1 MKTSRVAAIL
11 GLGFVLISLSG
22 CAGQR
27 LGWWSW
33 FDPSKLIHKKERA
46 VVNPIY
52 SQVGPTDQTSDVFPN
67 ATFPTVDDLQY
78 KEEDYIIGPNDV
90 LRISVLD
97 LLQEGVETVMERQVS
112 QSGYIDLI
120 LGGSMKASGL
130 TKDQLTEQIKKAY
143 MDNNVLK
150 TPAVS
155 VTVLVARQD
164 IFSILGAVTKPGTY
178 AIPRRNFT
186 LLEALAMAGGITQM
200 NIPWIYVLRPKEK
213 QGGVQQ
219 DHTGVQPLPPLPTIP
234 EEPPATVPTTAP
246 SKPVSKKTELEELE
260 KAVVGTAAGREKSSR
275 RASDKTKPTTSP
287 VTSSAPADL
296 STAATGV
303 SYDWVYS
310 QGRWI
315 TVPRS
320 KEKGPTTVATA
331 PTLLKEMKD
340 KYGWSKYDL
349 SDTTRIIAI
358 DRARLE
364 AMDPMM
370 NIIIRKN
377 DIIEVPPLQ
386 VGEFYVMGEVLRPG
400 VYSLTGRK
408 VTVKMAVA
416 AAGNLGPLSW
426 PTNSVLIRRVGGDKE
441 QIIPLNI
448 QEIFEGKQPDLFLK
462 PDDVIAVGTYWGAP
476 FLAVWRNAFRMTY
489 GFGFIY
495 DRNYSEREFEIP
507 IFWPKPGYRPF

>member
-1 MKTSRVAAIL
+1 MRKMRILPTIL
-11 GLGFVLISLSG
+11 GLEIILFSLSG

-33 FDPSKLIHKKERA
+33 FDPSKLIHKEDRA
-46 VVNPIY
+46 VTNPIFT
-52 SQVGPTDQTSDVFPN
+52 QIGPADQTSEVFPN
-67 ATFPTVDDLQY
+67 ATFPTVEDLQY
-78 KEEDYIIGPNDV
+78 KDEDYIIGPNDV

-120 LGGSMKASGL
+120 LGGSIKAAGL
-130 TKDQLTEQIKKAY
+130 TKDQLTEEIKKVY
-143 MDNNVLK
+143 IENNVLK
-150 TPAVS
+150 TPTVS
-155 VTVLVARQD
+155 VTVVVARQE
-164 IFSILGAVTKPGTY
+164 IFSILGAVNRPGTY
-178 AIPRRNFT
+178 AIPRKNFT

-200 NIPWIYVLRPKEK
+200 NIPWIYVLRPKKQPDQVGQSEK
-213 QGGVQQ
+213 
-219 DHTGVQPLPPLPTIP
+219 DAKSLPPLPEIP
-234 EEPPATVPTTAP
+234 EEPPATAPATAP
-246 SKPVSKKTELEELE
+246 SKPISKKAELEQLE
-260 KAVVGTAAGREKSSR
+260 KAIVGTVGEAKS
-275 RASDKTKPTTSP
+275 AEHTTTKPQPTTSS
-287 VTSSAPADL
+287 TAPADL
-296 STAATGV
+296 TTAAVGGN
-303 SYDWVYS
+303 YDWVYS

-315 TVPRS
+315 AVPRKAKKS
-320 KEKGPTTVATA
+320 SVATTA
-331 PTLLKEMKD
+331 PAEEEKQQD

-349 SDTTRIIAI
+349 SDTIRVIAI

-426 PTNSVLIRRVGGDKE
+426 PTNSVLIRRVGGNKE
-441 QIIPLNI
+441 QIIPLNL
-448 QEIFEGKQPDLFLK
+448 QRIFEGKDPDFFLK
-462 PDDVIAVGTYWGAP
+462 PNDIIAVGTYWGAP

-507 IFWPKPGYRPF
+507 IFWPKPGYRF